1 MCLPLDHHLGR
12 GGENI
17 AIRLGLPHL
26 SPVRVAS
33 KGDTPDQIGTISS
46 LTSLPFFPF
55 LTSSV
60 SLSRR
65 VGGPSCW
72 DPLKVKPTEVKDTS
86 CLVVGMDV
94 PHGGSEGT
102 SWDIA
107 ADSGIC

>member
-1 MCLPLDHHLGR
+1 M
-12 GGENI
+12 
-17 AIRLGLPHL
+17 
-26 SPVRVAS
+26 VS

-65 VGGPSCW
+65 VEGPSRW

-86 CLVVGMDV
+86 FMVVGMEV

-107 ADSGIC
+107 ADTGIC

>member
-46 LTSLPFFPF
+46 LTSLLFFPF

-60 SLSRR
+60 SLSGR
-65 VGGPSCW
+65 VGGPSRW
-72 DPLKVKPTEVKDTS
+72 DPLKIKPTEVKDTS
-86 CLVVGMDV
+86 LGMEV

-102 SWDIA
+102 SRDIA
-107 ADSGIC
+107 ADTGIC